1 MHTTNIH
8 LSTSPARHL
17 SWSEALYCG
26 ERVGLSVSGSALA
39 SHTPATSYLMLTDG
53 DCVPLAAAGPFAAG
67 AGSTWTATLELATE
81 PMLAVFASLRARV
94 RIASWSLL
102 IDTGSGSLVGAGEVV
117 VAQNSYPIEAGN
129 IPDMP
134 ELFVRHGS
142 FESMLVDR
150 PASLTSLADQL
161 SAILAALKGV

>member
-1 MHTTNIH
+1 MIRLVCTGGTISMQPDAQAGG
-8 LSTSPARHL
+8 LVPAL
-17 SWSEALYCG
+17 GGEALVQLAG
-26 ERVGLSVSGSALA
+26 GDAAL
-39 SHTPATSYLMLTDG
+39 
-53 DCVPLAAAGPFAAG
+53 
-67 AGSTWTATLELATE
+67 
-81 PMLAVFASLRARV
+81 
-94 RIASWSLL
+94 
-102 IDTGSGSLVGAGEVV
+102 GEVV